1 MKDVRRTKNIFY
13 ILISVVIFI
22 VAVVSLS
29 YAFFVSQVNN
39 NESASTITG
48 EAANLTIEFKEGT
61 SQISATDIFPDWTAI
76 KTFSV
81 INRGTTTGEYSLY
94 VYDINNEL
102 MDGSISF
109 DVTGTNGGAT
119 IEKRNL
125 PSNTTTLKSKISI
138 SGSTTQVYTV
148 KVYYNNLSVS
158 QEGDKG
164 KSFSFKIGIDKSGV
178 TNVTNLVTNGS
189 FTITNGSVTNRATG
203 WSTTMTKTPENSV
216 GDWHIDNKGLCP
228 SPTGDIYQFFSVP
241 SNNKVYLRFDAISNN
256 SFCST
261 YDVGLWVV
269 DSTSN
274 IISKNNLPCSTS
286 SSFKTYST
294 IYSTSVQEQYLN
306 ITYHETTTAFKNINK
321 NEKNYTLLSNAH
333 IADDNIIAAMPSSG
347 IVINN
352 IVVLDLTETFGAGN
366 EPTQEWCDENISKFE
381 GTTKINY

>member
-22 VAVVSLS
+22 VVVVSLS

-61 SQISATDIFPDWTAI
+61 SQISATDIFPGWTAI

-81 INRGTTTGEYSLY
+81 INNGGLPGEYSLY
-94 VYDINNEL
+94 VYDINNGL

-119 IEKRNL
+119 IEKMNL

-189 FTITNGSVTNRATG
+189 FKNSATG

-216 GDWHIDNKGLCP
+216 GGWIMNAQGLV
-228 SPTGDIYQFFSVP
+228 PTDEGDIYQFFSVP
-241 SNNKVYLRFDAISNN
+241 SNNQVYLKFDALFDCSY
-256 SFCST
+256 CST

-269 DSTSN
+269 DSASN
-274 IISKNNLPCSTS
+274 VISKNNLLYSTS
-286 SSFKTYST
+286 TSNDFKTYST

-306 ITYHETTTAFKNINK
+306 ITYHKTTTAFNGINK
-321 NEKNYTLLSNAH
+321 SKKNYTFLNNAR
-333 IADDNIIAAMPSSG
+333 ISDDNIIAARPDTKYF
-347 IVINN
+347 IFKN
-352 IVVLDLTETFGAGN
+352 ILVLDLTETFSAGN
-366 EPTQEWCDENISKFE
+366 EPTQEWCDENISNFE

>member
-22 VAVVSLS
+22 VVVVSLS

-61 SQISATDIFPDWTAI
+61 SQISATDIFPGWTAI

-81 INRGTTTGEYSLY
+81 INNGGLPGEYSLY
-94 VYDINNEL
+94 VYDINNGL

-125 PSNTTTLKSKISI
+125 PGSTTTLKSKISI
-138 SGSTTQVYTV
+138 SGSTTHVYTV
-148 KVYYNNLSVS
+148 KVYYNNLSVN
-158 QEGDKG
+158 QVTDKG

-189 FTITNGSVTNRATG
+189 FTNGVTG
-203 WSTTMTKTPENSV
+203 WSTTMAKTPENSV
-216 GDWHIDNKGLCP
+216 GDWHIDSKGLYP
-228 SPTGDIYQFFSVP
+228 HVGDIYQFFSVP
-241 SNNKVYLRFDAISNN
+241 SNNKVYLSFDAISNDV
-256 SFCST
+256 FCST
-261 YDVGLWVV
+261 YDVGLRVV

-274 IISKNNLPCSTS
+274 IISKNNLTCSTS
-286 SSFKTYST
+286 NSFKTYST

-306 ITYHETTTAFKNINK
+306 ITYHETTTAFKDINK

-333 IADDNIIAAMPSSG
+333 IGDDNIIAMPSPEFG
-347 IVINN
+347 EIVFNN

-366 EPTQEWCDENISKFE
+366 EPTQEWCDENISNFE

>member
-48 EAANLTIEFKEGT
+48 EAANLTIEYKEGT
-61 SQISATDIFPDWTAI
+61 SQISATDIFPGWTAI

-81 INRGTTTGEYSLY
+81 INKGTTTGEYSLY

-138 SGSTTQVYTV
+138 SGSTTHVYTV

-178 TNVTNLVTNGS
+178 TNATNLVTNGS
-189 FTITNGSVTNRATG
+189 FTNGVTG
-203 WSTTMTKTPENSV
+203 WSTTMTKTPENSI
-216 GDWHIDNKGLCP
+216 GDWDIIGTGLALYH
-228 SPTGDIYQFFSVP
+228 TGDIYQFFSVP
-241 SNNKVYLRFDAISNN
+241 SNNKVYLKFDGINTY
-256 SFCST
+256 CSGDT
-261 YDVGLWVV
+261 GLWII
-269 DSTSN
+269 DSSKN
-274 IISKNNLPCSTS
+274 IISKNNLSCSPS
-286 SSFKTYST
+286 NDFKTYST

-306 ITYHETTTAFKNINK
+306 ITYHETTTAFKDINK

-333 IADDNIIAAMPSSG
+333 IGDDNIIAMPSD
-347 IVINN
+347 VILFNN
-352 IVVLDLTETFGAGN
+352 IVVLDLTATFGAGN
-366 EPTQEWCDENISKFE
+366 EPTKEWCDENISDYK
-381 GTTKINY
+381 GTIKINY

>member
-29 YAFFVSQVNN
+29 YAFFVSQVSN

-48 EAANLTIEFKEGT
+48 EAANLTIEYKEGT
-61 SQISATDIFPDWTAI
+61 SQISATDIFPGWTAI

-81 INRGTTTGEYSLY
+81 INNGGLPGEYSLY
-94 VYDINNEL
+94 VYDINNGL

-138 SGSTTQVYTV
+138 SGSTTHVYTV
-148 KVYYNNLSVS
+148 KVYYNNLSVN
-158 QEGDKG
+158 QVTDKG

-189 FTITNGSVTNRATG
+189 FTNGVTG
-203 WSTTMTKTPENSV
+203 WSTTMTKTPENAA
-216 GDWHIDNKGLCP
+216 GHYQITENGLQLL
-228 SPTGDIYQFFSVP
+228 SAGNVYQFFSTP
-241 SNNKVYLRFDAISNN
+241 SNNKIYLKFDGINTD
-256 SFCST
+256 CSRDT
-261 YDVGLWVV
+261 GLWII
-269 DSTSN
+269 DSSKN
-274 IISKNNLPCSTS
+274 IISKNNLTCSTS
-286 SSFKTYST
+286 ADIKNYST
-294 IYSTSVQEQYLN
+294 VYSPPVQEQYIALTSGG
-306 ITYHETTTAFKNINK
+306 IMAFNDINK
-321 NEKNYTLLSNAH
+321 NERNYTLLSNAH
-333 IADDNIIAAMPSSG
+333 IGDDNSIAAPVIPSTE
-347 IVINN
+347 IVFNN

-366 EPTQEWCDENISKFE
+366 EPTQEWCDENISNFE